1 MTDKPKESDGLRML
15 FAGIASICSGSATHP
30 IEVVKTRMQIMGEAG
45 SRSKVNYGG
54 NVFSTSK
61 VIMQNEGIGGF
72 YKGIKATWMRESVY
86 STLRLGL
93 YEPFKNILGA
103 TDRRNTS
110 FHIKFFA
117 AGMSGVVGST
127 IANPTDLL
135 KIRMQAMEHE
145 SHGIIWHV
153 KDIYHS
159 NGVLG
164 FYKGLQATVVRAFM
178 LNATKLA
185 SYDHIKHTLIN
196 SGIFHD
202 GYMLHFVA
210 SLCAGVLMA
219 IATAPFDI
227 ARTRLMNQSHDH
239 KLYNGLVDFFV
250 KTIKHEGPL
259 SLYKGFTPQWMRFG
273 PFTTIQL
280 MVWELLRKL
289 NGMNGI

>member
-1 MTDKPKESDGLRML
+1 MTTQLKESDGMRML
-15 FAGIASICSGSATHP
+15 FAGMASVCSGSATHP

-45 SRSKVNYGG
+45 SRSKIDYGG
-54 NVFSTSK
+54 SFLSTAK
-61 VIMQNEGIGGF
+61 VIAKNEGFAGF
-72 YKGIKATWMRESVY
+72 LKGIKATWMRESVY

-93 YEPFKNILGA
+93 YEPFKHLLGG
-103 TDRRNTS
+103 TDRTNTA

-117 AGMSGVVGST
+117 GGLSGIVGST

-135 KIRMQAMEHE
+135 KIRMQATEHE
-145 SHGIIWHV
+145 SRGIGWHV

-185 SYDHIKHTLIN
+185 TYDHIKHTLIN
-196 SGIFHD
+196 SGILKD
-202 GYMLHFVA
+202 GYMLHFVS
-210 SLCAGVLMA
+210 SLVAGVAMA
-219 IATAPFDI
+219 TATAPFDI
-227 ARTRLMNQSHDH
+227 ARTRLMNQPNDR
-239 KLYNGLVDFFV
+239 KLYTGLIDFFV
-250 KTIKHEGPL
+250 KTVKHEGLL

-280 MVWELLRKL
+280 MVWELLRNL
-289 NGMNGI
+289 YGMAGI